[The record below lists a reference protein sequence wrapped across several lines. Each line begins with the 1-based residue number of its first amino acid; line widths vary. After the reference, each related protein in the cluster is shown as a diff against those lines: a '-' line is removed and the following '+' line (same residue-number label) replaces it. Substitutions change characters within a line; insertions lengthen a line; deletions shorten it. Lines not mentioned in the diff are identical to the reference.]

1 MYKGRAQPVPG
12 RDMKQAGRGSVD
24 RDAYDGGRVVAVPTP
39 LDRIPVFL
47 RDGARLPVAP
57 TRG

>member
-1 MYKGRAQPVPG
+1 
-12 RDMKQAGRGSVD
+12 MKQAGRGSVD